1 MNYERAIKV
10 LELPENYDAKLLKQ
24 KYYAKALEFH
34 PDKNKETPSATQK
47 FQEISEAYNYLRENN
62 SSNDTEDNYM
72 EMLEKFI
79 NVIIK
84 RDADVAG
91 VIKLLND
98 KYVEIKDE
106 ILNRFS
112 TDILVKI
119 ERMIHKYNDLFNISP
134 IILKAISNKIKER
147 TKNNR
152 TITIIP
158 TLNNLMNDEIYKLNG
173 VLETDILIP
182 MWHHELVYNISDSL
196 LIIQC
201 APELP
206 DYITIDE
213 YNNLYVNLSFKLR
226 EIIDNLAITINID
239 NRELVIP
246 LNKLYIKKFQRYTF
260 KEAGI
265 ANIDEEN
272 IYNIENRSNIYVDI
286 YFTDIK

>member
-1 MNYERAIKV
+1 MNFERAIKI
-10 LELPENYDAKLLKQ
+10 LELPENYDEKLLKQ

-34 PDKNKETPSATQK
+34 PDKNKESPDATEK
-47 FQEISEAYNYLRENN
+47 FQEISEAYNYLRDNK

-91 VIKLLND
+91 IIKLLND
-98 KYVEIKDE
+98 KYLEIKDE

-112 TDILVKI
+112 TDILVKV
-119 ERMIHKYNDLFNISP
+119 ERMIYKYNDLFNISP
-134 IILKAISNKIKER
+134 IILEAISDKIKER

-152 TITIIP
+152 TIVINP
-158 TLNNLMNDEIYKLNG
+158 TLSNLMNDEIYKLNG
-173 VLETDILIP
+173 VLEIEILVP

-201 APELP
+201 VPELP
-206 DYITIDE
+206 DYITVDE

-239 NRELVIP
+239 SREFVIP
-246 LNKLYIKKFQRYTF
+246 LNELYIKNYQRYVF